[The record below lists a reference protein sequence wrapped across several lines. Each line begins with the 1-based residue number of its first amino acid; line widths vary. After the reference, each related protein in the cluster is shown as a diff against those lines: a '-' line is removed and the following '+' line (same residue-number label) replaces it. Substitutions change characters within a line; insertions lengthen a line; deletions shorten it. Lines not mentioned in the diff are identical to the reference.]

1 MTEIAAILHHLKF
14 TRLSQTRALGS
25 GTLASLTPGSRLG
38 PYEILS
44 ALGTGGMGEVYRAR
58 DTRLDRAVAV
68 KVIAPGLSGSVEQ
81 RHRFE
86 REARTISQLSHPHI
100 CALFDVGEQ
109 DGRAFLVME
118 LLEGETLA
126 TRLAKGPLP
135 LDLTLRYAIDIA
147 NALSTA
153 HRTGVVHR
161 DLKPANVMLT
171 RSGVKLLDF
180 GLAKAFQVSGGLAQ
194 GVGETMPVPTNL
206 TEEGMVVGTLQ
217 YMAPEQIAG
226 GTTDAR
232 SDIFALGTVLFEM
245 ATGRRAFEG
254 DSRVALAAAILRGEL
269 PALAS
274 VRSDAPPL
282 LDRLVHVCVAKDPD
296 DRWQSAHD
304 VAVQLASLQDV
315 RISGS
320 APAAARVGRRLRAWA
335 PWVAVGA
342 LAVALVATLV
352 RAPRARAP
360 AIVRFLVGAPLG
372 TSFPNDVESVP
383 FAVSPDGSQLAFVAI
398 DHDRQS
404 RLWLRALS
412 AVDARPVAGTDGA
425 SDLFWS
431 SDGQSLAFFAG
442 NKLKRVNVAGGA
454 IVPICDVPPGN
465 AKTGTWGRNGDVLFA
480 TGLGDAIYRT
490 STAGGAAV
498 AEIKTDQDPVGTRIG
513 WPVFLPDGQRFLY
526 LNKPL
531 HRRPSLM
538 LAGPGQAP
546 RALMPLDSN
555 VQYVDPGFLVFARE
569 GILVGQRFDLEAGR
583 LSGEPFSIANPLLYF
598 LDTGRGDF
606 SVSRSGTLAY
616 RAHGSVARLV
626 WVDRTGKDVGAVG
639 TPSGYGK
646 SFLSADGRTVAMDR
660 IRPDL
665 GSQDIWS
672 IDLTRGV
679 ESKVSSDP
687 DSAVTPVL
695 LPDASAVIFGSTR
708 RGQPPNLVRKDLA
721 TGTEA
726 FLLPFSRLLQ
736 HAEDVSPDGSRLLFS
751 QWNERG
757 NVDLWSLPLT
767 GNAAPSVFVAS
778 LAGFA
783 AARFSPDGKF
793 VAYLSDASGP
803 SEVTVEPFLTKG
815 APTRVSSGGAR
826 LPRWSRDSHE
836 LFYVASD
843 GRLMTV
849 AVATTPGL
857 HLGAATPLFS
867 VPSDHAWSSFDVAPD
882 GKRFLALVP
891 EVSVTQQPLTIVVN
905 APQEWSNR

>member
-1 MTEIAAILHHLKF
+1 
-14 TRLSQTRALGS
+14 
-25 GTLASLTPGSRLG
+25 
-38 PYEILS
+38 
-44 ALGTGGMGEVYRAR
+44 MGEVYRAR

-81 RHRFE
+81 RQRFE
-86 REARTISQLSHPHI
+86 REARMISQLSHPNI

-109 DGRAFLVME
+109 EGRAFLVME

-126 TRLAKGPLP
+126 NRLAKGPLP
-135 LDLTLRYAIDIA
+135 LDLTLRYAVDIA
-147 NALSTA
+147 NALATA
-153 HRTGVVHR
+153 HRLGVVHR
-161 DLKPANVMLT
+161 DLKPANIMLT
-171 RSGVKLLDF
+171 RTSVKLLDF
-180 GLAKAFQVSGGLAQ
+180 GLAKAFQVSGSPQ
-194 GVGETMPVPTNL
+194 SVVQTVSVPTNV

-226 GTTDAR
+226 GTADAR

-245 ATGRRAFEG
+245 ATGRRAFAG
-254 DSRVALAAAILRGEL
+254 DSRVALAAAILHGEP

-274 VRSDAPPL
+274 MRSDAPPL
-282 LDRLVHVCVAKDPD
+282 LDRLIRVCVAKEPD
-296 DRWQSAHD
+296 ERWQSAHD
-304 VAVQLASLQDV
+304 VAVQLALLQDGP
-315 RISGS
+315 ISGS
-320 APAAARVGRRLRAWA
+320 PSAAAHVGRRFRTWA
-335 PWVAVGA
+335 PWVVAVGA
-342 LAVALVATLV
+342 CAVAIVVTLVA
-352 RAPRARAP
+352 PRPRAP
-360 AIVRFLVGAPLG
+360 AVVRFLVGAPSG
-372 TSFPNDVESVP
+372 TSFPGDVESVP
-383 FAVSPDGSQLAFVAI
+383 FAVSPDGSQLAFVAV

-404 RLWLRALS
+404 RLWLRTLS

-425 SDLFWS
+425 TDLFWS

-442 NKLKRVNVAGGA
+442 NKLKRVNVTGGTV
-454 IVPICDVPPGN
+454 VPICDVPPGN

-498 AEIKTDQDPVGTRIG
+498 AEIKTDRDAVGTRIG
-513 WPVFLPDGQRFLY
+513 WPVFLPDGQQFLY
-526 LNKPL
+526 LSKPL
-531 HRRPSLM
+531 HGRPSLM
-538 LAGPGQAP
+538 LAGPGQTP
-546 RALMPLDSN
+546 RALIPLDSN

-569 GILVGQRFDLEAGR
+569 GILLGQRFDLEAGR
-583 LSGEPFSIANPLLYF
+583 LSGEPFSVANPLLYF
-598 LDTGRGDF
+598 LDTNRGDF

-616 RAHGSVARLV
+616 RARGGVAKLV
-626 WVDRTGKDVGAVG
+626 WVDRTGKDVGVVG

-660 IRPDL
+660 NRPDL
-665 GSQDIWS
+665 GSQDVWS

-687 DSAVTPVL
+687 ETAVTPVL
-695 LPDASAVIFGSTR
+695 LPDASAVIFGSTK

-721 TGTEA
+721 TGAET

-736 HAEDVSPDGSRLLFS
+736 HAEDVSPDGTRLLFS
-751 QWNERG
+751 QWNESG

-793 VAYLSDASGP
+793 VAYLSDDSGR
-803 SEVTVEPFLTKG
+803 SEVTVEPFLAKG
-815 APTRVSSGGAR
+815 TPTRVSTGGAR

-849 AVATTPGL
+849 PVETSPGL
-857 HLGAATPLFS
+857 RVGAATPLFS
-867 VPSDHAWSSFDVAPD
+867 VPSDHAWASFDVAPD